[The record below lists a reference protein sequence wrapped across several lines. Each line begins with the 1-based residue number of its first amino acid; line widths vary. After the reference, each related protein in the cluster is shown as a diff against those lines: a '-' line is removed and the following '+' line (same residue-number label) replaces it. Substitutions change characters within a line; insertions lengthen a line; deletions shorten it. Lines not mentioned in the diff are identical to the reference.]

1 QFQCHHVIQLYGIC
15 SRIRPP
21 YVVMELMENGDLK
34 SFLYKHRQSDLHPN
48 EPSLS
53 FESMIQMAADIADGM
68 YYLSDLK
75 FVHRDLAARNCLVSG
90 DGTCKVG
97 DFGLARDIY
106 ETDYYRRGGR
116 SFLPIRW
123 MAPESL
129 RDGRFDTVSDVW
141 SYGVLLWEIA
151 TLAEQPY
158 QGYGNE
164 EVVHYVRYGNITLEK
179 PQHCPQI
186 LHQLMHDCWCFQT
199 HDRIT
204 FRAILDKLVPHITG
218 EKQQL
223 EFELNSYY
231 HTQPKQLEEQERKA
245 ISEQTVTTTSIGS
258 SNDDQ
263 QQFFPLPTDDSNCP
277 TEDNDIISLGEASG
291 TEGIEKQESQ
301 PFLLQDDIHKYPLK
315 KLSFISSF
323 RS

>member
-34 SFLYKHRQSDLHPN
+34 SYLYKHRQSELNPN
-48 EPSLS
+48 GSKLS

-68 YYLSDLK
+68 YYLSGLK
-75 FVHRDLAARNCLVSG
+75 FVHRDLAARNCLVNA
-90 DGTCKVG
+90 DETCKVG

-129 RDGRFDTVSDVW
+129 RDGRFDTISDVW

-158 QGYGNE
+158 QGFANE

-179 PQHCPQI
+179 PQSCPEI
-186 LHQLMHDCWCFQT
+186 LHELMRDCWCFQT

-204 FRAILDKLVPHITG
+204 FRGILDKLVPHIVG
-218 EKQQL
+218 EKKQL
-223 EFELNSYY
+223 EFEMNSYY
-231 HTQPKQLEEQERKA
+231 HTQPKQSQEQELQA
-245 ISEQTVTTTSIGS
+245 TSEQTVITTSS
-258 SNDDQ
+258 TSNNDDQ
-263 QQFFPLPTDDSNCP
+263 QQLLLTPTISNNP
-277 TEDNDIISLGEASG
+277 INDNDSLSLSG
-291 TEGIEKQESQ
+291 VSGVGGIEKQENQ
-301 PFLLQDDIHKYPLK
+301 PFLLQDETNKHISK
-315 KLSFISSF
+315 KLSFINSF
-323 RS
+323 IN